1 MTLHSINKKKND
13 LQQTASLFLMNKS
26 PIWMES
32 ILIADR
38 EVRLIKFYDFEDQ
51 VDNKENKQHKRR
63 ETTRDP
69 IANVEPSFS
78 QCKTAKRV
86 NAGVSIH

>member
-1 MTLHSINKKKND
+1 
-13 LQQTASLFLMNKS
+13 
-26 PIWMES
+26 MES

-63 ETTRDP
+63 ETTHDP

-78 QCKTAKRV
+78 QCKTCQCRSFHPLNALKPAHEIPNIQNSCV
-86 NAGVSIH
+86 NFNTKDVLTR